1 MKLFVLNE
9 HYECEV
15 NKDEVYLIPD
25 FKALFELKYN
35 AGKGDH
41 DGRLRRRAKAELTY
55 MYFFAAYESELRHL
69 NEKER
74 HEAALHYA
82 DLQEDYTISDELE
95 QAIKT
100 YLELQ
105 ETRMLK
111 LIKSAY
117 GAIDKTR
124 GFFDELD
131 YHEKTANG
139 GLLYDPNKIMSIINN
154 LGKTEEGLQKL
165 EERVKLSLANDSK
178 VRGDK
183 EEGRIR

>member
-1 MKLFVLNE
+1 MKLFVLNDK
-9 HYECEV
+9 YQCEI
-15 NKDEVYLIPD
+15 NKDEVYLIPE

-41 DGRLRRRAKAELTY
+41 DGRLRRRAQAELTY
-55 MYFFAAYESELRHL
+55 MYFVAAYESELRHL
-69 NEKER
+69 NDVER

-82 DLQEDYTISDELE
+82 ELPEDYEISQELE
-95 QAIKT
+95 TAIET
-100 YLELQ
+100 YVNLQ

-124 GFFDELD
+124 GFFDNLNYED
-131 YHEKTANG
+131 RTANG

-154 LGKTEEGLQKL
+154 LAKTEEGLEKL
-165 EERVKLSLANDSK
+165 EARVKLNLANESK